1 MVAYTVYRLLPII
14 MEECSNLEGRINM
27 LLFFLSTVLGQVT
40 ESDAICHGK
49 SANFDRAR
57 TRKTL

>member
-1 MVAYTVYRLLPII
+1 
-14 MEECSNLEGRINM
+14 MEECSNFEGRINM

-49 SANFDRAR
+49 SADYDRAC
-57 TRKTL
+57 TRETRYYFSNDLDF